1 MDELIENVILIEED
15 DANPDP
21 DLLSFQDLKSDPG
34 RVGLESVLSCYIK
47 KVYPEQPETPHFPSS
62 WRAWESYK
70 DDFPL

>member
-34 RVGLESVLSCYIK
+34 RVLCLS
-47 KVYPEQPETPHFPSS
+47 PEMVKMNFRFWHREKQL
-62 WRAWESYK
+62 K
-70 DDFPL
+70 LV